1 MRSACPQAEMQVGFV
16 LLVTKTLRPSCERKG
31 RNSGF
36 PKAFVQHS
44 ALPPA
49 LRAKVEQEMEKLTIV
64 KRSLAAVVVND
75 GCSVYAACL
84 VYTSACLL

>member
-1 MRSACPQAEMQVGFV
+1 M
-16 LLVTKTLRPSCERKG
+16 
-31 RNSGF
+31 
-36 PKAFVQHS
+36 QHS

-64 KRSLAAVVVND
+64 KRSLAAVVVYD

-84 VYTSACLL
+84 VYTRACLL